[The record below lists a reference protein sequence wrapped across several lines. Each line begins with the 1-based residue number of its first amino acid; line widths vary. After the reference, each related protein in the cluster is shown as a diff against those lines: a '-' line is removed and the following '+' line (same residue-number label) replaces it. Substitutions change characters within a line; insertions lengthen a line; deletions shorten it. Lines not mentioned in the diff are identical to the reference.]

1 MFLKNSVGEHIY
13 VFCMMHSM
21 VISIYLHVRICTL
34 EFGMVNKLVLAREG
48 GGRGDSTVK
57 IAFFI

>member
-34 EFGMVNKLVLAREG
+34 EFTFGMVNKLVLAREG
-48 GGRGDSTVK
+48 GGGSTVK